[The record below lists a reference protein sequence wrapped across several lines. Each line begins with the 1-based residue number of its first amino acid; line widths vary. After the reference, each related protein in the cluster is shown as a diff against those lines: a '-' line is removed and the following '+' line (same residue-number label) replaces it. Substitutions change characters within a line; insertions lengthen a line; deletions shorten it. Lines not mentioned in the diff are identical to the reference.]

1 MTILSACQKAAIR
14 LVGRKPTSIFS
25 STKKFELQIS
35 DLVQEAAVD
44 IAKAF
49 DWQALMVLAEHQGD
63 GVATAFDFPAG
74 FDRMPVKGNIH
85 SATWQQ
91 SGYRPARDRDHW
103 IDLQTYL
110 SAGTPGYW
118 IVLENKMQI
127 YPPMGPSEKAK
138 YYFITNEIVKAA
150 NGTGKAVIDADTDT
164 FKLDERLL
172 TLSLIWRYREQ
183 NGLEYSESMANYE
196 RALAQIGG
204 ADKGKRILAVGA
216 GRVPYG
222 ADLAFPGTIIA
233 P

>member
-1 MTILSACQKAAIR
+1 MTILSACQSAAIR
-14 LVGRKPTSIFS
+14 LVGRKPTTIFS
-25 STKKFELQIS
+25 SQKPFELELS

-49 DWQALMVLAEHQGD
+49 DWQALLVLAEHQGD
-63 GVATAFDFPAG
+63 GATVAFDFPAG
-74 FDRMPVKGNIH
+74 YDRMPVKGNIH

-103 IDLQTYL
+103 INLQTYL
-110 SAGTPGYW
+110 SAGTPGFW
-118 IVLENKMQI
+118 IVLDNQMQI

-138 YYFITNEIVKAA
+138 YYFITSEIAKSAS
-150 NGTGKAVIDADTDT
+150 GDGKKVITADDDV

-172 TLSLIWRYREQ
+172 TLSLIWRWKEQ
-183 NGLEYSESMANYE
+183 KGLEYSEAMANYE

-204 ADKGKRILAVGA
+204 TDKGKRILSVGSP
-216 GRVPYG
+216 RPLTD

-233 P
+233 

>member
-1 MTILSACQKAAIR
+1 MTILSACQSAAVR
-14 LVGRKPTSIFS
+14 LVGRKPTTIFS
-25 STKKFELQIS
+25 SQKKLELQLA

-49 DWQALMVLAEHQGD
+49 EWQALMVLAEHQGD
-63 GVATAFDFPAG
+63 GSTVAFDFPAG

-103 IDLQTYL
+103 IYLQTYL
-110 SAGTPGYW
+110 AAGTPGWW
-118 IVLENKMQI
+118 IVLDNQMQI
-127 YPPMGPSEKAK
+127 YPPMGPSEKAQ
-138 YYFITNEIVKAA
+138 YYFITNEIVRGA
-150 NGTGKAVIDADTDT
+150 NGAGKAVITKDDDT

-172 TLSLIWRYREQ
+172 TLSLVWRYREQ

-196 RALAQIGG
+196 RALAQVGG
-204 ADKGKRILAVGA
+204 ADKGKRILAIGA
-216 GRVPYG
+216 QRIPGG
-222 ADLAFPGTIIA
+222 ADIAFPGVIV